1 MSAGNLSR
9 EKILAL
15 LIGIFLIAAG
25 IRGIYFAKQWS
36 MWWDETVYLSMADA
50 FAGNNYF
57 VEYFRPP
64 LLPFML
70 YLFGT
75 VAGISVIA
83 GKVFSVLLSMA
94 TVVVSYLLV
103 RKILKKEIALI
114 VTFLFAINFY
124 SVFYSTRVLTE
135 TPAILF
141 GLLSLGFFYLACEK
155 KSDKYAMLSGIFI
168 GLGMMTK
175 HAMAYFAPVVILYL
189 FLTTRFKFL
198 RERRTYIIG
207 LLTLAVLS
215 PWLVFNWI
223 QFGNPL
229 WAQILNYK
237 VTEESTHFA
246 TYQLQDTL
254 FYLIYL
260 PEISGIAGIFSL
272 FALDIKKI
280 RKDRFLMLNWLA
292 VAVGIIALS
301 VLTHKEARFLLMLLP
316 SILILE
322 AIGIHNFVLKL
333 DAKSRKGALALIL
346 FALAIFSFATFI
358 EKPGD
363 SENLI
368 YKCNG
373 AMMALSNETMSTTM
387 QPYFSFINKRYFD
400 QLPWDYNNFTCDEI
414 SWKGYN
420 YTIYYSAGWYQ
431 TIEANFINS
440 TAGCTELIEN
450 ITEVN
455 AYDRSLD
462 QKCLIFKIKR

>member
-1 MSAGNLSR
+1 MSASHSRR

-15 LIGIFLIAAG
+15 LIGIFIVAVA

-36 MWWDETVYLSMADA
+36 VWWDETVYLSMADA

-57 VEYFRPP
+57 IEYFRPP

-75 VAGISVIA
+75 IAGISVA
-83 GKVFSVLLSMA
+83 SGKLFSILLSMA
-94 TVVVSYLLV
+94 TVAVAYLLV
-103 RKILKKEIALI
+103 RKILDKEKALI
-114 VTFLFAINFY
+114 VAFLFAINFH
-124 SVFYSTRVLTE
+124 SIFYSTRILAE
-135 TPAILF
+135 TPAIF
-141 GLLSLGFFYLACEK
+141 FSLLSLGFLYLACEK

-168 GLGMMTK
+168 GLGMMAK
-175 HAMAYFAPVVILYL
+175 HAMGFFAPLVIIYL

-198 RERRTYIIG
+198 RDRRTYIIG

-215 PWLVFNWI
+215 PWLVFNWL

-254 FYLIYL
+254 FYLINF
-260 PEISGIAGIFSL
+260 PEFVGITGIFLL
-272 FALDIKKI
+272 FTLGIKKI
-280 RKDRFLMLNWLA
+280 KKDRFLMLNWLTI
-292 VAVGIIALS
+292 AVGVSALS
-301 VLTHKEARFLLMLLP
+301 LLSHKEARFMIMFLP
-316 SILILE
+316 SIIILE
-322 AIGIHNFVLKL
+322 AIGIHNFISML

-346 FALAIFSFATFI
+346 FALAIFSFLTFI

-363 SENLI
+363 SESLI
-368 YKCNG
+368 YKCND
-373 AMMALSNETMSTTM
+373 AIAKLPNEIMSTTM
-387 QPYFSFINKRYFD
+387 QPYFSFINKRYFE

-420 YTIYYSAGWYQ
+420 YSIYYSAGWYH
-431 TIEANFINS
+431 TIEPYFISATAN
-440 TAGCTELIEN
+440 CTELIEN
-450 ITEVN
+450 ITEVSP
-455 AYDRSLD
+455 YGRSLD
-462 QKCLIFKIKR
+462 QKCLIFRIKR